1 MGKFSIDPPEP
12 RQTFS
17 HARTKPLIVEKVNT
31 NEFAVPVLRRQ
42 NETCSKTKAYGALPP
57 LRKQVA
63 LFGYGNSKIP

>member
-31 NEFAVPVLRRQ
+31 RTSLLCPSCGAKMKLVRKPKLTAPCPRCE
-42 NETCSKTKAYGALPP
+42 SK
-57 LRKQVA
+57 
-63 LFGYGNSKIP
+63 